1 MAPDKLSNSI
11 SSMVFIMSS
20 KNIVNR
26 VVEFLRVNKV
36 VIIAF
41 FLGMIFVLCFVKSD
55 KYSDSISAL
64 ANTIMAIAAIMGLVF
79 ARKWKRDATK
89 DKVIDKCI
97 KILSVYLFD
106 ARKYFVSTLNM
117 SVFNFWFESLTK
129 KEITTYKDVS
139 QMKKMALNY
148 IDSLKKER
156 EIYTELTSDLEYFK
170 LLSWDV
176 KEEHK
181 DLVNKI
187 KKNMN
192 DILNKELELITFIDV
207 IFGMWNMSAY
217 RDDED
222 KGHKD
227 LTFNISKNPIIASA
241 LQLIPDIVRLKE
253 DMDKLIEELLNK
265 ELNVFSFIEQIE
277 N

>member
-1 MAPDKLSNSI
+1 MAPDKLSKSM
-11 SSMVFIMSS
+11 SSMVFIMIS
-20 KNIVNR
+20 KNIFNR

-36 VIIAF
+36 IIIAF

-64 ANTIMAIAAIMGLVF
+64 ANAIMAIAAIMGLVF

-106 ARKYFVSTLNM
+106 ARKYFVSTMNM
-117 SVFNFWFESLTK
+117 SVFKFWFESFTK

-148 IDSLKKER
+148 VDSLKKER

-181 DLVNKI
+181 DLVDKI
-187 KKNMN
+187 KKSMN

-217 RDDED
+217 RDDEN

-241 LQLIPDIVRLKE
+241 LQLIPEIVRLKE

>member
-1 MAPDKLSNSI
+1 
-11 SSMVFIMSS
+11 MVFIMSS

-36 VIIAF
+36 VIMAF
-41 FLGMIFVLCFVKSD
+41 FLGMIFVLCFIKNE

-79 ARKWKRDATK
+79 AKKWKRDATK

-106 ARKYFVSTLNM
+106 IKRHFVATPYISIFKTWFGSLVQKD
-117 SVFNFWFESLTK
+117 SVSYRDIIQIKKIVSSYFES
-129 KEITTYKDVS
+129 
-139 QMKKMALNY
+139 MKQENKVF
-148 IDSLKKER
+148 
-156 EIYTELTSDLEYFK
+156 TEFTSDLEYFK

-181 DLVNKI
+181 DIVSKI
-187 KKNMN
+187 KNVMR
-192 DILNKELELITFIDV
+192 DIISKENELLTFIDV
-207 IFGMWNMSAY
+207 VFGMWNLSVY
-217 RDDED
+217 NDDD
-222 KGHKD
+222 SKGSKE
-227 LTFNISKNPIIASA
+227 LSFNISNSPVIGSA
-241 LQLIPDIVRLKE
+241 LQLIPEITRLKE
-253 DMDKLIEELLNK
+253 DLNVLIEDLLKK

>member
-1 MAPDKLSNSI
+1 MSNKQVVDKSIKFVRDYAISFLSFALG
-11 SSMVFIMSS
+11 V
-20 KNIVNR
+20 IV
-26 VVEFLRVNKV
+26 
-36 VIIAF
+36 
-41 FLGMIFVLCFVKSD
+41 VLCFVKSD

-89 DKVIDKCI
+89 DKVIEKCI

-106 ARKYFVSTLNM
+106 ARKYFVSTLHM
-117 SVFNFWFESLTK
+117 SVFKFWFESFTK

-148 IDSLKKER
+148 VDSLKKER

-181 DLVNKI
+181 DSVDKI
-187 KKNMN
+187 KKGMN

-217 RDDED
+217 RDDEG
-222 KGHKD
+222 KEHKD
-227 LTFNISKNPIIASA
+227 LTFNISKNPIIDSA

-253 DMDKLIEELLNK
+253 DMNKSIEELLNK
-265 ELNVFSFIEQIE
+265 KLNVFSFIEQIE
-277 N
+277 Y

>member
-1 MAPDKLSNSI
+1 
-11 SSMVFIMSS
+11 MSS
-20 KNIVNR
+20 KNIFNR

-106 ARKYFVSTLNM
+106 TRKYFVSTLNM
-117 SVFNFWFESLTK
+117 SVFKFWFESFTK

-148 IDSLKKER
+148 VDSLKKER

-181 DLVNKI
+181 DLVDKI
-187 KKNMN
+187 KKSMN

-217 RDDED
+217 RDDEG

-227 LTFNISKNPIIASA
+227 LTFNISKNPIVASA

-253 DMDKLIEELLNK
+253 DMNKLIEELLNK

-277 N
+277 G

>member
-1 MAPDKLSNSI
+1 MSNKQVVDKSIKFVRYHAISFLSFALG
-11 SSMVFIMSS
+11 V
-20 KNIVNR
+20 IV
-26 VVEFLRVNKV
+26 
-36 VIIAF
+36 
-41 FLGMIFVLCFVKSD
+41 VLCFVKSD

-64 ANTIMAIAAIMGLVF
+64 ANAIMAIAAIMGLVF

-106 ARKYFVSTLNM
+106 ARKYFVSTMNM
-117 SVFNFWFESLTK
+117 SVFKFWFESFTK

-148 IDSLKKER
+148 VDSLKKER

-181 DLVNKI
+181 DLVDKI
-187 KKNMN
+187 KKSMN

-217 RDDED
+217 RDDEN

-241 LQLIPDIVRLKE
+241 LQLIPEIVRLKE

>member
-1 MAPDKLSNSI
+1 
-11 SSMVFIMSS
+11 MSS